1 MFAGS
6 RQPSLPTFRHLY
18 ITPPNVAAPPVL
30 LYVVPDC
37 PHCAR
42 QRASLATRGVAVRE
56 IDVRARPEVIPELMK
71 LTGGRRIVP
80 VLVEGADILVA
91 PDGGSPF

>member
-1 MFAGS
+1 M
-6 RQPSLPTFRHLY
+6 PTCRHLY
-18 ITPPNVAAPPVL
+18 ITRPIVAAAPVL

-42 QRASLATRGVAVRE
+42 ERAALAARGAEVRE
-56 IDVRARPEVIPELMK
+56 IDVRARPELVPELMK

-80 VLVEGADILVA
+80 VIVDGTGVHVA
-91 PDGGSPF
+91 PAGGSPF

>member
-1 MFAGS
+1 
-6 RQPSLPTFRHLY
+6 LPTSCHLY
-18 ITPPNVAAPPVL
+18 ITPPNVAGPPVL

-42 QRASLATRGVAVRE
+42 QRASLAARGAAVRE

-71 LTGGRRIVP
+71 LTGGRRVVP
-80 VLVEGADILVA
+80 VVVEAADIRVA

>member
-1 MFAGS
+1 M
-6 RQPSLPTFRHLY
+6 P
-18 ITPPNVAAPPVL
+18 APPVL

-42 QRASLATRGVAVRE
+42 QRAALAARGVAVRE

-71 LTGGRRIVP
+71 LTGGRRVVP
-80 VLVEGADILVA
+80 VVVDGASIGVA
-91 PDGGSPF
+91 PEGGSTF

>member
-1 MFAGS
+1 
-6 RQPSLPTFRHLY
+6 
-18 ITPPNVAAPPVL
+18 VL

-42 QRASLATRGVAVRE
+42 ERAALDACGAEVRE

-80 VLVEGADILVA
+80 VIVDVTGIRVA
-91 PDGGSPF
+91 PAGGSAF

>member
-1 MFAGS
+1 MCAGS
-6 RQPSLPTFRHLY
+6 RGLSLPTFLYLY
-18 ITPPNVAAPPVL
+18 ITPASVAGPVL
-30 LYVVPDC
+30 LYVVPGC

-42 QRASLATRGVAVRE
+42 QRATLAARGAAVRE

-71 LTGGRRIVP
+71 LTDGRRIVP
-80 VLVEGADILVA
+80 VVVEGGDIRVA

>member
-1 MFAGS
+1 V
-6 RQPSLPTFRHLY
+6 RRITLPTSRHLY
-18 ITPPNVAAPPVL
+18 ITPPEVAGPPVL
-30 LYVVPDC
+30 LYVVPEC

-42 QRASLATRGVAVRE
+42 QRAALAARGADVRE
-56 IDVRARPEVIPELMK
+56 IDLRARPEVIPELMK

-80 VLVEGADILVA
+80 VVVDGAEIRVA

>member
-1 MFAGS
+1 M
-6 RQPSLPTFRHLY
+6 PTSRHLY
-18 ITPPNVAAPPVL
+18 ITPHEVAGPPVL

-42 QRASLATRGVAVRE
+42 QRAALAARGAEVRE

-71 LTGGRRIVP
+71 LTGGRRVVP
-80 VLVEGADILVA
+80 VVVDAADVRVA
-91 PDGGSPF
+91 PDGGSTF